1 MALAILGTFGPAPG
15 SLEGMIFTRIP
26 GQYRGYMEVVPQ
38 AFLFSAIV
46 YYWVNKPEKKWL
58 NWTLGMLF
66 VVTMLLLILDLTT
79 RPRHGG

>member
-1 MALAILGTFGPAPG
+1 
-15 SLEGMIFTRIP
+15 MIFTRIP